1 MNKGFTLVE
10 LLVVVLIIGVLSAI
24 ALPQYLESVERARS
38 SEAMV
43 NAKAVMDA
51 IQRYKQMYPDREVS
65 RFSQIADMQMTGGSL
80 TASNSY
86 MTDNFVYTIIEHDAL
101 RIERVN
107 HKGGTAIT
115 LYTVV
120 YTYNPDRGFTITC
133 QASNEE
139 EDDIVRICQSYV
151 NLRPTTGE

>member
-51 IQRYKQMYPDREVS
+51 IQRYKQMYPSGTVG
-65 RFSQIADMQMTGGSL
+65 RFSQIADMQMTGGSVS
-80 TASNSY
+80 ASNGY
-86 MTDNFVYTIIEHDAL
+86 VTDNFRYTLGGDAL
-101 RIERVN
+101 TIERIN
-107 HKGGTAIT
+107 RKGTTTTI

-120 YTYNPDRGFTITC
+120 YTYDPDRGFKIECNPT
-133 QASNEE
+133 SDDD
-139 EDDIVRICQSYV
+139 DDIKRICQSYI
-151 NLRPTTGE
+151 NLRPTVE